1 MGQRLNIEI
10 VNGETSLANA
20 YYHWSAYTKS
30 ALYLT
35 KEIIDAFY
43 GRSEPLS
50 LKMAVELLEATGAGV
65 DENEEEEIRKQPNK
79 FGHIK
84 FNQCIDRSEGLLY
97 VTESGKASVR
107 KWEEGRVTIDLSTET
122 FCFDVMY
129 LETPEYYA
137 EYYPDKLTGDDFEDI
152 PECPF
157 DLDCVR
163 FDEIDDLI
171 CFVYVNECARYDG
184 LILEWIEC

>member
-43 GRSEPLS
+43 GRSEPIS

-65 DENEEEEIRKQPNK
+65 SENEEEEIRKQPKK

-84 FNQCIDRSEGLLY
+84 FNQCIDRNEGLLH
-97 VTESGKASVR
+97 VTEAGKASVR
-107 KWEEGRVTIDLSTET
+107 SWEEGRVTIDLSTET
-122 FCFDVMY
+122 FCFDVMCRET
-129 LETPEYYA
+129 LEDYA
-137 EYYPDKLTGDDFEDI
+137 EYYPDKLTNDDFKDI
-152 PECPF
+152 PVCPF

-171 CFVYVNECARYDG
+171 CFVYVNDCARYDG
-184 LILEWIEC
+184 LILEWIE